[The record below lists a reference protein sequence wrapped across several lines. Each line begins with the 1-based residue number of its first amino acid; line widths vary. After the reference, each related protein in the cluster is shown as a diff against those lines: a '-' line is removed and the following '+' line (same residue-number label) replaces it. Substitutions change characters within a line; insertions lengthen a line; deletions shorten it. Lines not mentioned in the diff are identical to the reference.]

1 MAWGIKE
8 IEGAVAEIVV
18 CSEWLN
24 LESVLLGE
32 CDLLE
37 FSSFEV
43 DFSHIGFRVLRVGGQ
58 LFFLETRADYE
69 LCGRGKSAWVSNVV
83 PV

>member
-18 CSEWLN
+18 CSKWLD
-24 LESVLLGE
+24 LESILLGK

-37 FSSFEV
+37 FTPFKV
-43 DFSHIGFRVLRVGGQ
+43 DFAHVGLRVLRICGQ
-58 LFFLETRADYE
+58 FLFFETWADDE
-69 LCGRGKSAWVSNVV
+69 LRGRGKSARVANMI
-83 PV
+83 PI